1 MFDAIAPRYDLL
13 NRLLSAGFDRRW
25 RARAIRSLRLT
36 GEELLLDMCT
46 GTADIALAA
55 RRSAV
60 GRARRVVG
68 LDFAPA
74 MLQLA
79 HRKVCAAGENGA
91 IALVRGDAL
100 QLPIHDEA
108 VDAVTV
114 AFGVRN
120 VEDAE
125 TACREMY
132 RVLRL
137 GGRLAILEFAI
148 PTIPVVRQAYLS
160 YFTHVLPALGRLI
173 SRHTTAYSYLPA
185 SVTTFPAP
193 DRFARLLRDVGF
205 TAVVVNRLTLGVVY
219 LYCGLKAQGSG
230 YTGPDS

>member
-1 MFDAIAPRYDLL
+1 
-13 NRLLSAGFDRRW
+13 
-25 RARAIRSLRLT
+25 
-36 GEELLLDMCT
+36 
-46 GTADIALAA
+46 
-55 RRSAV
+55 
-60 GRARRVVG
+60 
-68 LDFAPA
+68 
-74 MLQLA
+74 
-79 HRKVCAAGENGA
+79 
-91 IALVRGDAL
+91 
-100 QLPIHDEA
+100 
-108 VDAVTV
+108 
-114 AFGVRN
+114 
-120 VEDAE
+120 
-125 TACREMY
+125 MY

-148 PTIPVVRQAYLS
+148 PTMPVVRQAYLS

-230 YTGPDS
+230 HTGPDSWVRTSH